1 MKPKELLRY
10 IQILEKRVEQVEKYI
25 RKIAKKKLGK
35 EEVDKHPDTIY
46 LIYHLHEMDQR
57 AELQDSLIKNELQSY
72 DLLQNERYSR
82 LRELK
87 NVLDTDKSVH
97 HHYH

>member
-1 MKPKELLRY
+1 
-10 IQILEKRVEQVEKYI
+10 
-25 RKIAKKKLGK
+25 
-35 EEVDKHPDTIY
+35 
-46 LIYHLHEMDQR
+46 MDQR

>member
-1 MKPKELLRY
+1 M
-10 IQILEKRVEQVEKYI
+10 EKQI
-25 RKIAKKKLGK
+25 RKIAKKKLGR

-72 DLLQNERYSR
+72 DLL
-82 LRELK
+82 
-87 NVLDTDKSVH
+87 
-97 HHYH
+97 